1 MEDDFTSVV
10 ESLSGTPAPAIPLLT
25 VSPADTSL
33 NAPETKVQETKS
45 EEKKPPKK
53 RKSWGQELP
62 IPKTNLPPRKR
73 AKTEDEKEQR
83 RIERVLRNRAA
94 AQTSRERK
102 RLEMEKLENEKIQM
116 EQQNQFLLQRL
127 SQMEAE
133 NNRLSQQLA
142 QLTAEVRGS
151 RSSTPKP
158 GSPATASPTLTPTLF
173 KQEGDELPLERI
185 PFPTPSITDY
195 SPTLKPSS
203 LAESSDVTQH
213 PAAVLCDLQCQLADS
228 KDLEVPSRSL
238 TSALAWNMT
247 LQMTLQLL
255 FLTMTSTAYS
265 TVIHPLSQILRSLKT
280 GSPLTF
286 STQEIYQHFHLILW
300 LISTPSLSPSK
311 ASSRP
316 TVFRMRLLTRLL
328 ACNPALARPLR
339 DATGRALQ
347 LAVSENVS
355 RGNWSAGD
363 DAGRLHWE
371 SLLTLAWAI
380 DRFERM
386 KGRRRILFAKL
397 ERGARRDT
405 LGNRQRSPRSSWS
418 SKRLSET
425 LTSLLMGKM
434 VRKDPIFEARTNV
447 KLHSNRLKK
456 EAARAEATFKS
467 EKAKADKAM
476 KNREFQIARIHA
488 ASAVREKRRQ
498 VTLRAE
504 AARADV
510 IINEL
515 KAAQSTRDTSRTL
528 ALASRGLD
536 AASKSVNLE
545 NLVSHANNFLA
556 RSEDFKIA
564 SSAIED
570 VAQGVSMQEYGAEG
584 EAEVDR
590 LMEQLADDA
599 GVDMRLA
606 LDADAAPKEDVKEQ
620 KQADS
625 ELEDG
630 LGARLRALRAAS

>member
-1 MEDDFTSVV
+1 MDDNFSSVV
-10 ESLSGTPAPAIPLLT
+10 ESLSGTPAPDIPLLT

-33 NAPETKVQETKS
+33 NAPETKVQEAKT

-228 KDLEVPSRSL
+228 KDLEVPSPSL

-355 RGNWSAGD
+355 RGTWSAGD

-380 DRFERM
+380 DRFERTR
-386 KGRRRILFAKL
+386 GRRRILFAKL

-405 LGNRQRSPRSSWS
+405 LGNRHRSPRSSWS

-545 NLVSHANNFLA
+545 TLVSHANNFLA

-590 LMEQLADDA
+590 LMEQLADEA

>member
-1 MEDDFTSVV
+1 MEDNFASVV

-33 NAPETKVQETKS
+33 NTPETKVQETKT

-151 RSSTPKP
+151 RNSTPKP

-316 TVFRMRLLTRLL
+316 TIFRMRLLTRLL

-355 RGNWSAGD
+355 RGTWSAGD

-380 DRFERM
+380 DRFERTR
-386 KGRRRILFAKL
+386 GQRRILFAKL

-405 LGNRQRSPRSSWS
+405 LGNRHRSPRSSWS

-545 NLVSHANNFLA
+545 TLVSHANNFLA

-590 LMEQLADDA
+590 LMEQLADEA

>member
-1 MEDDFTSVV
+1 MEDTFTSGV
-10 ESLSGTPAPAIPLLT
+10 ESLSGTPAPATPLLT

-33 NAPETKVQETKS
+33 NASETKVQETKT

-151 RSSTPKP
+151 RTSTPKP
-158 GSPATASPTLTPTLF
+158 ASPATASPTLTPTLF

-228 KDLEVPSRSL
+228 KDLEVLSPSL
-238 TSALAWNMT
+238 TSALALNMK

-255 FLTMTSTAYS
+255 FLTMTSAAYS

-355 RGNWSAGD
+355 RGTWSAGD

-371 SLLTLAWAI
+371 SLLTFAWAI
-380 DRFERM
+380 DRFERTR
-386 KGRRRILFAKL
+386 GRRRILLAKF

-405 LGNRQRSPRSSWS
+405 LGDRHRSTRGSWS

-425 LTSLLMGKM
+425 LTSLLMGK
-434 VRKDPIFEARTNV
+434 
-447 KLHSNRLKK
+447 
-456 EAARAEATFKS
+456 
-467 EKAKADKAM
+467 
-476 KNREFQIARIHA
+476 
-488 ASAVREKRRQ
+488 
-498 VTLRAE
+498 
-504 AARADV
+504 
-510 IINEL
+510 
-515 KAAQSTRDTSRTL
+515 
-528 ALASRGLD
+528 
-536 AASKSVNLE
+536 
-545 NLVSHANNFLA
+545 
-556 RSEDFKIA
+556 
-564 SSAIED
+564 
-570 VAQGVSMQEYGAEG
+570 
-584 EAEVDR
+584 DR
-590 LMEQLADDA
+590 
-599 GVDMRLA
+599 
-606 LDADAAPKEDVKEQ
+606 
-620 KQADS
+620 
-625 ELEDG
+625 
-630 LGARLRALRAAS
+630 